1 MKQLALSLI
10 LAITIGLTACP
21 AEKGAR
27 DTAAALQ
34 GSLLAAQAKY
44 QASCSGA
51 PALKVCQSINHG
63 VSAQNALITATQAY
77 CGWSSANIPVQG
89 TKCVPVKTA
98 KAAFEA
104 ALANAR
110 QVTTEIKGAI

>member
-1 MKQLALSLI
+1 MKLRVLVLLAATLLF
-10 LAITIGLTACP
+10 TACP
-21 AEKGAR
+21 AEKDAR

-44 QASCSGA
+44 QASCTAA
-51 PALKVCQSINHG
+51 PTLQICHIINQG

-77 CGWSSANIPVQG
+77 CGWSAATPPPKG
-89 TKCVPVKTA
+89 TKCVPVKSA
-98 KAAFEA
+98 EAAFTA

-110 QVTTEIKGAI
+110 QLTGEIKGSI